1 MESVSG
7 KGQWGDGAVRGRSRS
22 EGKENVT
29 ERWNL
34 GGWCFNRSERA
45 ERRSEAVQTS
55 PGQSWRR
62 VEVFQI
68 SPE

>member
-45 ERRSEAVQTS
+45 E
-55 PGQSWRR
+55 
-62 VEVFQI
+62 
-68 SPE
+68 